1 MQTKLTL
8 RMDDVLIEQAKQYAR
23 EHGSSLSQLVA
34 EYFTVLVTASED
46 EAGFV
51 DSLPPIT
58 RSLLGVLKESAL
70 DPEDYGRYLEEKH
83 S

>member
-8 RMDDVLIEQAKQYAR
+8 RIDEVLIEQAKQYAQER
-23 EHGSSLSQLVA
+23 GSSLSQLVA
-34 EYFTVLVTASED
+34 EYFTVLVTASEED
-46 EAGFV
+46 TSFA

-58 RSLLGVLKESAL
+58 RSLLGVLNESAFE
-70 DPEDYGRYLEEKH
+70 PEDYGRYLEEKY

>member
-8 RMDDVLIEQAKQYAR
+8 RLDDALIERAKQYAQER
-23 EHGSSLSQLVA
+23 GFSLSQLVA
-34 EYFTVLVTASED
+34 EYFTVLTAQGGD
-46 EAGFV
+46 ENDFE

-58 RSLLGVLKESAL
+58 RSLVGILKESAY
-70 DPEDYGRYLEEKH
+70 DPEDYKRYLEEKY

>member
-8 RMDDVLIEQAKQYAR
+8 RMDDVLIEQAKQYAQ

-34 EYFTVLVTASED
+34 EYFTVLVATSED
-46 EAGFV
+46 DASFKEN
-51 DSLPPIT
+51 LPPIT
-58 RSLLGVLKESAL
+58 RSLLGVLKGKTI
-70 DPEDYGRYLEEKH
+70 DPEDYKRYLKEKY